1 MFHGSIPALV
11 TPFTERGE
19 IDFDAVRRLVN
30 FHLQNGSDGLVVA
43 GTTGESPVLTLE
55 EFARL
60 LDCVV
65 EQAAGRIPVLAGTGS
80 ASTARAIEQTR
91 LAAAHGAAAALM
103 VTPYYNRPPQRGLQ
117 AHYLSIAGETDLPI
131 LLYNVPGRT
140 GVDLQPATVARLAEH
155 PGIIGI
161 KEAVPETA
169 RVDELLR
176 CCGTDFIVLSGDD
189 QSCLAAM
196 KHGARGVISV
206 AANVAPDRMSRL
218 CAAAARADWVAAEA
232 LENALRELFGIL
244 MIESN
249 PIPVK
254 WLLFEMKL
262 IGPALRLPLTQ
273 LDTPFRNQA
282 RDCLSALGLTE
293 T

>member
-1 MFHGSIPALV
+1 MFHGSIAALV

-43 GTTGESPVLTLE
+43 GTTGESPALTTE
-55 EFARL
+55 DFTAL

-80 ASTARAIEQTR
+80 ASTARTIGQTR
-91 LAAAHGAAAALM
+91 LAAAHGAAAALI
-103 VTPYYNRPPQRGLQ
+103 VTPYYNRPTQRGLQ
-117 AHYLSIAGETDLPI
+117 AHYLAIAGETELPI
-131 LLYNVPGRT
+131 LLYNVPART

-155 PGIIGI
+155 PGIIGV
-161 KEAVPETA
+161 KEAVAESA

-176 CCGTDFIVLSGDD
+176 CCGGDFIVLSGDD

-196 KHGARGVISV
+196 QHGARGVISV
-206 AANVAPDRMSRL
+206 AANVAPELMSRL
-218 CAAAARADWVAAEA
+218 CAAAAQADWTAAQA
-232 LENALRELFGIL
+232 LEDSLRDLFGIL
-244 MIESN
+244 TIESN

-254 WLLFEMKL
+254 WALSEMKL
-262 IGPALRLPLTQ
+262 IGPALRLPLTP
-273 LDTPFRNQA
+273 LDTPFRNRVRESLA
-282 RDCLSALGLTE
+282 ALGLTA